1 MHYMKVI
8 LMPLLKNMS
17 RNKIYILIL
26 FVIVDDGVGI
36 SIQQVYKF
44 IQEVVL
50 PKVSNSD
57 ECLSNK
63 KNKDIF
69 PGKRTLL

>member
-36 SIQQVYKF
+36 SI
-44 IQEVVL
+44 
-50 PKVSNSD
+50 
-57 ECLSNK
+57 
-63 KNKDIF
+63 
-69 PGKRTLL
+69 